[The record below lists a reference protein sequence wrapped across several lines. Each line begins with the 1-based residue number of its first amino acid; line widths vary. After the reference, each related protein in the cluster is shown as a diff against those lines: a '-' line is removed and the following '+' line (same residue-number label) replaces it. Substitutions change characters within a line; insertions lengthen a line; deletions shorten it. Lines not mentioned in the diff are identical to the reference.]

1 MWIVADNLRKGRYK
15 HNSNCWIFSIVK
27 IGVINLILP
36 YKPSVDYFSF
46 VNEDGFSLYIFLHLH
61 RMKKKQLIISI
72 SLAVTVLFSILFQ
85 SSYLWAFCKGIFQTE
100 CHHKHNG
107 TTAQITHKHHS
118 FDTCKVCHFTFGSYV
133 AQKFWPIHSFQITK

>member
-1 MWIVADNLRKGRYK
+1 
-15 HNSNCWIFSIVK
+15 
-27 IGVINLILP
+27 
-36 YKPSVDYFSF
+36 
-46 VNEDGFSLYIFLHLH
+46 
-61 RMKKKQLIISI
+61 MKKKQLIISL

-85 SSYLWAFCKGIFQTE
+85 SLHTYGHFVKEFFQTE

-133 AQKFWPIHSFQITK
+133 APKVLVYTLISNYKVAPYFYKTARAIVSFSGSLYSLRGPPLV